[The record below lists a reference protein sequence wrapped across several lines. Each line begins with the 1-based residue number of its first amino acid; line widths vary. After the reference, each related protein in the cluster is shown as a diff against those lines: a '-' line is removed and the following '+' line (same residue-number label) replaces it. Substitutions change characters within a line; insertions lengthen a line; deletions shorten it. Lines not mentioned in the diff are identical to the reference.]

1 MVEVIDFYSRKYEFL
16 VLPRSPD
23 APVLH
28 WLRATELSAIRRF
41 KLQVETHVSG
51 DISSWTIE
59 DPGYVT
65 STRIRDE
72 NEWIS
77 GERPR
82 LLEIATRYKL
92 NAKFHRRFV
101 VAVARNFTSQLRFF
115 LVVYL
120 ITHVCAPEKKAERKM
135 AWIRS
140 HVVVYRTNLQ
150 KLNLSR

>member
-1 MVEVIDFYSRKYEFL
+1 MNFL
-16 VLPRSPD
+16 FCRSPD
-23 APVLH
+23 APLLH
-28 WLRATELSAIRRF
+28 WLRAIELSAIRRF
-41 KLQVETHVSG
+41 NLQVETHVSG
-51 DISSWTIE
+51 DISSWTVE

-65 STRIRDE
+65 STRTRDE

-77 GERPR
+77 GERPW

-120 ITHVCAPEKKAERKM
+120 ITHVCAPKKKKKEKKTGRKM
-135 AWIRS
+135 AWIRL

>member
-1 MVEVIDFYSRKYEFL
+1 MNFLFY
-16 VLPRSPD
+16 RSPD
-23 APVLH
+23 APVLR

-41 KLQVETHVSG
+41 NLQVEIHVSG

-77 GERPR
+77 GERPW

-101 VAVARNFTSQLRFF
+101 VAVPRNFTSQLRFF
-115 LVVYL
+115 LVLYL
-120 ITHVCAPEKKAERKM
+120 ITHVCASKKKKKKTERKM
-135 AWIRS
+135 ARIRS

>member
-1 MVEVIDFYSRKYEFL
+1 MNFL
-16 VLPRSPD
+16 LYRSPD
-23 APVLH
+23 APVLR

-41 KLQVETHVSG
+41 NLQVEIHVSG

-77 GERPR
+77 GERPW

-101 VAVARNFTSQLRFF
+101 VAVPRNFTSQLRFF
-115 LVVYL
+115 LVLYL
-120 ITHVCAPEKKAERKM
+120 ITHVCAPKKKKKKTERKM